1 MKSALKKGILKNV
14 AAFGGWNTAQ
24 NTIGVVLAHT
34 IILSFYKAL
43 PKPKRMI
50 SEGLKLSFILSD
62 WRCQAD
68 LTPKFIKEGGTI
80 VNPYA
85 LKENYSIVRERYL
98 TELQSWFNT
107 FLSQCYSSYQG
118 KISCFEFD
126 WDSIFFYK
134 IMVELKEIRNQ
145 VKET

>member
-1 MKSALKKGILKNV
+1 M
-14 AAFGGWNTAQ
+14 
-24 NTIGVVLAHT
+24 AHT
-34 IILSFYKAL
+34 IILSFYASL

-68 LTPKFIKEGGTI
+68 LTPKLIKEGSTI

-98 TELQSWFNT
+98 TELQSWFNI
-107 FLSQCYSSYQG
+107 FLSQYYNSYQG

-134 IMVELKEIRNQ
+134 IMVELKETWNQ
-145 VKET
+145 VKGT